1 MVRSTSCKTL
11 HIEYT
16 DGCNSRCRMCDYWKI
31 QTPKTIDNAL
41 LYKNI
46 VMLIPQGL
54 KTVYF
59 SGGECLVVADQLL
72 PLVEKLHKEYP
83 SLKLKLN
90 TNGILLKKYAEQIG
104 NIFSTVIISLDT
116 VDPKIYRQIRG
127 IDGLKTIMQGIQLL
141 HRQSPSVAINLRCL
155 VLPENIDDLKAIIDF
170 AIENELTKIS
180 FIPEDTSSTTSFGR
194 NDEFCHNSHISDAD
208 YKHLCC
214 IVDEIKCEYSAQM
227 GNLLSR
233 NGADFDYILKV
244 YSGTEGITLPCDKAK
259 CSCVIGADLRVSPCF
274 FVPGEQYLPSGK
286 SVQDILCSDAHQK
299 VITQIY
305 STENSPCAQCVCPK
319 ILS

>member
-116 VDPKIYRQIRG
+116 VDPKIYRQ
-127 IDGLKTIMQGIQLL
+127 
-141 HRQSPSVAINLRCL
+141 
-155 VLPENIDDLKAIIDF
+155 NIDDLKAIIDF

-274 FVPGEQYLPSGK
+274 FVPGEQYLSSGK